1 MKFNFDLLI
10 DRRNTNSMK
19 WNVEEDE
26 LAMWVADMD
35 FQTAPCVQQAIQKK
49 ATFGI
54 YGYSDIPE
62 AYYASYQQWWKQ

>member
-1 MKFNFDLLI
+1 MKFNFDDLI

-19 WNVEEDE
+19 WNVEGDE

-49 ATFGI
+49 AAFGLSLI
-54 YGYSDIPE
+54 HIC
-62 AYYASYQQWWKQ
+62 K